1 MIPSC
6 QLSAEFLSSSK
17 EKVPSL
23 KHHVKLLGAKEPY
36 DSFLINPPAATL
48 TSVAEAAQ
56 GTQCL
61 DVNCEMLPHSQSFIS
76 ICSPWSCFKAL
87 KRESDSSGIITGS
100 YTHMYLIAGN
110 FRNSIF
116 CCF

>member
-36 DSFLINPPAATL
+36 DSFLIKPPAATL

-56 GTQCL
+56 GTQCT
-61 DVNCEMLPHSQSFIS
+61 DVNCEMLPHSQSFMS
-76 ICSPWSCFKAL
+76 MCRPWSCFKE
-87 KRESDSSGIITGS
+87 RI
-100 YTHMYLIAGN
+100 
-110 FRNSIF
+110 
-116 CCF
+116 